1 MKVYA
6 DLVGAAMEEGPRL
19 PQEVWQQWSSR
30 VLGVSFGRKAVT
42 DSAGGGMRDSFRV
55 VLYMLV

>member
-6 DLVGAAMEEGPRL
+6 ALVGAALEGPRL
-19 PQEVWQQWSSR
+19 PQEVWQQCSSR
-30 VLGVSFGRKAVT
+30 VLGVSFGRRAVT
-42 DSAGGGMRDSFRV
+42 DSAGGGMRDSFCV